1 MASAPVA
8 HAGGAT
14 IFVELAVQMQA
25 LEHELDGAGDL
36 GWIALAAKLLDR
48 GGEASHFGRLAHV
61 LEASQRVADVDL
73 QAVVESRQEL
83 VELVQREVAVENVEH
98 GFLEEFFDDLLFV
111 AVADS

>member
-14 IFVELAVQMQA
+14 IFVELAVEMQA

-48 GGEASHFGRLAHV
+48 GGETSDFGRLPYV
-61 LEASQRVADVDL
+61 LQAGQRVANVDL
-73 QAVVESRQEL
+73 QAVVEARQDL
-83 VELVQREVAVENVEH
+83 VTLVQREAPIEDAQNC
-98 GFLEEFFDDLLFV
+98 F
-111 AVADS
+111 